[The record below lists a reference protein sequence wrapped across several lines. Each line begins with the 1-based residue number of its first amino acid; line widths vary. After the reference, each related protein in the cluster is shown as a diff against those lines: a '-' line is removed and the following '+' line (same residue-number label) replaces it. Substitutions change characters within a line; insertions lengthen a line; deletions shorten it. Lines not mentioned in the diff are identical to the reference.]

1 MDLVLWTGVE
11 VHVLVDLR
19 SLGRVES
26 LLLVLDPVLVK
37 PLEEPSLDDGNS
49 LDDRRKNCI
58 SEHCFDDLGA
68 DKSIPLVRVV
78 VEGAVEFLRQR
89 ERLRLEVRIDQQQQE
104 TCVEELTDEDTIGN
118 L

>member
-1 MDLVLWTGVE
+1 MDLVLRTGVE
-11 VHVLVDLR
+11 IHVLVDLR

-26 LLLVLDPVLVK
+26 FLLVFDPFLVK

-68 DKSIPLVRVV
+68 DKSIPLVCVV

-89 ERLRLEVRIDQQQQE
+89 ERLRLEVRIDQQEQE
-104 TCVEELTDEDTIGN
+104 TGVEELTDEDTIGD